1 MAWFRKSNSADAGGK
16 PKLSDKQMARLAKKA
31 AKREKR
37 KLIIMPPEGVPLTL
51 VPAGLGG
58 RLGAQLLDLFFTFLI
73 ATALIFAAFY
83 AFQGLRASSAII
95 IVLTFFLL
103 RIPYYIVSEI
113 IWNGQTP
120 AKRILGLRTVSVN
133 GQGLT
138 IYQIVVRNLLRE
150 IEFFSPVTYLL
161 AGASGPGILTV
172 IAALWTVVVILV
184 PLLNR
189 WNQRIGD
196 ILADTAVINTPKPAL
211 LPDVAIAKPGGT
223 LNASSRSVENPL
235 DRWRDRASD
244 GSPQEPV
251 YTFSREQLDHYGRH
265 ELQVLET
272 VLRTDPGKTDRLQQ
286 ERRANLGRIARQIG
300 KKIGYSNLISDREA
314 YDFLSAFYRAER
326 AYLEERNLMGDRRD
340 DKNYR

>member
-1 MAWFRKSNSADAGGK
+1 MAWFRKNKSGDAGGK
-16 PKLSDKQMARLAKKA
+16 SKVSDKQMARLAKKA
-31 AKREKR
+31 AKRER
-37 KLIIMPPEGVPLTL
+37 RQLVIMPPEGVPLTL

-58 RLGAQLLDLFFTFLI
+58 RLGAQLLDLFFTLLI
-73 ATALIFAAFY
+73 GMVLIFAAFY

-103 RIPYYIVSEI
+103 RLPYYIVTEI

-133 GQGLT
+133 GKGLT

-161 AGASGPGILTV
+161 AGASDPGILTL
-172 IAALWTVVVILV
+172 IAALWTVVVIIV
-184 PLLNR
+184 PLWNR

-211 LPDVAIAKPGGT
+211 LPDVAIAKPSGA
-223 LNASSRSVENPL
+223 LSANSRSSENPL
-235 DRWRDRASD
+235 GRWRDRSSG
-244 GSPQEPV
+244 GSAQEPV
-251 YTFSREQLDHYGRH
+251 YTFSRAQLDHYGRH

-272 VLRTDPGKTDRLQQ
+272 VLRTDPGQSDKLQQ

-300 KKIGYSNLISDREA
+300 KKIGYGNLISDREA
-314 YDFLSAFYRAER
+314 NDFLAAFYRAER